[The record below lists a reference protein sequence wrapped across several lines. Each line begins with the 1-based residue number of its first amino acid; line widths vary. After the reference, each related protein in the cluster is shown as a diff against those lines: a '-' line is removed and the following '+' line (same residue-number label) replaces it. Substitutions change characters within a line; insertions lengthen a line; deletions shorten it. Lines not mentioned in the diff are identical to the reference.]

1 MQQTSKL
8 GIVIDTSNAKQRLS
22 DFTKQLNDVTRAAT
36 NMAEKVEKSLSAK
49 GSKGASSQI
58 SGLTRETNLLGTAAQ
73 QAALMQDRLA
83 TSAAKTATA
92 QANATKA
99 AANAATAQNRQAA
112 SANSVTISN
121 NNLAQSEFAVERAMN
136 KTIATETR
144 LQIIQN
150 SLAGSALR
158 LGTAQQNAAISATL
172 GQDKLAAST
181 HRVAAAASAA
191 NLASSKFVIS
201 QHNEATAALRTTTQ
215 LSRLATEQQRT
226 AAATSAAAS
235 AATRAQINLN
245 GLAASAVRV
254 QREEARLQAELLRT
268 NALAE
273 RQAAA
278 AARAAAGLNGMG
290 NAADRANHAS
300 RGLHGSMNKLYTV
313 LNSGLVAVTGL
324 GFVKTAAEMQNL
336 NNQIRLVTDSEHEYL
351 LMKQL
356 AGKIADENFADI
368 NSTISLYQKSVRAL
382 ENLGKSQADSIKF
395 TEAVSLAMR
404 TGGRSAGENAAAIL
418 QLGQAMGAGV
428 IMGDEFR
435 SISENAP
442 ILLKLV
448 AKEMGVLQ
456 GDLKKLS
463 ADGKITAEIM
473 YNAMTKNMAELEQ
486 LAKKMPLTMGQ
497 AFVVAKN
504 NYKKYTDEL
513 MNSTGGV
520 SDKISG
526 MLVKISANF
535 DTIAKVGIAAV
546 SVGLLSVVANLATA
560 TKAMALFNL
569 VTSANP
575 LILMVS
581 GFLLL
586 TSAIY
591 GTNEVLTISG
601 IVVSD
606 FFDEMGIMIG
616 DAKDWW
622 DELGDKIKERMG
634 TATEDIADANDKNA
648 KNFLGF
654 YKNTEE
660 GFAGLIQNITAFVG
674 SFDTVIRSIYIT
686 MSDWLSNL
694 FIGFENLGRAAH
706 NASQNVR
713 DFFGF
718 SSKTVSYL
726 PFQSAD
732 FIGTMERINQE
743 NLEGGR
749 QYAQGLTKRSQPK
762 IPFGQYDPNA
772 PLKQNMVNQN
782 FFSVDMTN
790 FMKKGVGAGVLAR
803 TTKSPTQKENPLLY
817 NPQANRFASAAGEN
831 AIIQKRASD
840 LKAAEEERLKLL
852 KKQDAELKKQAR
864 STELVRLAVV
874 GGKNWGISKGGGY
887 GGARGHNGIDLP
899 TPVGTQVYAPESGT
913 VKAYGDNSSRGGKQ
927 LILVADSG
935 KKYGFAHLDSYDV
948 SNGSRVDAGM
958 GIAKSGATG
967 SRSGGKRYG
976 QKGDGYAAHLHL
988 TVTDANGKK
997 VDPTSFSVGKNK
1009 YDNTIG
1015 SYNAKLQ
1022 SEAEKQREKEER
1034 EAEKRLQSRLKIDK
1048 EYATKREQISLQLNE
1063 KLLEIKEA
1071 GYDDE
1076 TAIKRGEQAQA
1087 EANREMA
1094 IYDETLKRRIDALD
1108 DFHQTERYK
1117 LQQERDNA
1125 VFDAL
1130 HNQDLLQAGNEQ
1142 YLKYEIDA
1150 ANRLYKHKESLLNL
1164 SQEEEALSLFEY
1176 ASTDRRMFEEGW
1188 RLKIARAKL
1197 ATDELKDIRIK
1208 AYEAEYAKD
1217 QELFNLN
1224 EKKKLLSLREDGMSA
1239 GEYML
1244 ANQRLNIQGINNSN
1258 MTPEMKS
1265 LEIDAARKPLNEAYK
1280 GVMEDI
1286 NPKDP
1291 LDVLKEDYDK
1301 QLSIVSA
1308 YESEHTNIIAENSK
1322 ARQDLL
1328 ENYQNARQ
1336 VILLEKD
1343 IAIYDGMSKLSR
1355 TFLGEQSG
1363 IYRGLY
1369 ALQKAYTFSSAVMSS
1384 KKAIMD
1390 AWSNTAGGYWAKAAA
1405 AGQVALSTAPLIDAI
1420 VGLAPQGFKTGGY
1433 TGNMGASQVAGVV
1446 HGQEYVFD
1454 AQSTKRIGVDN
1465 LNAMRSGKAMG
1476 GGDVNINVNVD
1487 AKGNAQVSGDNERM
1501 GRDMANGI
1509 KAVVLDVIRKEKRQG
1524 GML

>member
-1 MQQTSKL
+1 MSETSRLSIVVDTQQ
-8 GIVIDTSNAKQRLS
+8 AKQKLI
-22 DFTKQLNDVTRAAT
+22 DFTAQLKTATTQAT
-36 NMAEKVEKSLSAK
+36 NLATQLRAPMGAAGANAASTSLA
-49 GSKGASSQI
+49 
-58 SGLTRETNLLGTAAQ
+58 GLTA
-73 QAALMQDRLA
+73 QAAKAQLQQDKL
-83 TSAAKTATA
+83 TQSAAKTAIQQQKLAQEVIKTSIAQNNLARSA
-92 QANATKA
+92 QAVVIGNQRAEASARRAASGITALSSATNTLNRNWANINLSARTFTPATA
-99 AANAATAQNRQAA
+99 AARALSVQI
-112 SANSVTISN
+112 NSVT
-121 NNLAQSEFAVERAMN
+121 
-136 KTIATETR
+136 
-144 LQIIQN
+144 
-150 SLAGSALR
+150 
-158 LGTAQQNAAISATL
+158 
-172 GQDKLAAST
+172 
-181 HRVAAAASAA
+181 
-191 NLASSKFVIS
+191 
-201 QHNEATAALRTTTQ
+201 
-215 LSRLATEQQRT
+215 
-226 AAATSAAAS
+226 
-235 AATRAQINLN
+235 
-245 GLAASAVRV
+245 
-254 QREEARLQAELLRT
+254 
-268 NALAE
+268 
-273 RQAAA
+273 AA
-278 AARAAAGLNGMG
+278 AARVAPAANNAAAGLN
-290 NAADRANHAS
+290 NLNSASQRADRSA
-300 RGLHGSMNKLYTV
+300 RGLHGTMNKLYTV

-324 GFVKTAAEMQNL
+324 GFIKTAAEMQNL

-546 SVGLLSVVANLATA
+546 SVGLLSIVANLATA

-569 VTSANP
+569 VASANP
-575 LILMVS
+575 LILIVS

-591 GTNEVLTISG
+591 GTNEVLTVSG
-601 IVVSD
+601 IVVGD

-616 DAKDWW
+616 DAKSWW

-634 TATEDIADANDKNA
+634 TATDDIADANDKNA

-686 MSDWLSNL
+686 MSDWLANL

-718 SSKTVSYL
+718 SSETVPYMS
-726 PFQSAD
+726 FQSAD

-743 NLEGGR
+743 NLDAGR
-749 QYAQGLTKRSQPK
+749 SYAKSLTKRSQPTV
-762 IPFGQYDPNA
+762 PFGQYDPNA
-772 PLKQNMVNQN
+772 PLKQSMVNQN

-790 FMKKGVGAGVLAR
+790 FMKKGVGSGVLAR
-803 TTKSPTQKENPLLY
+803 TAKSPTQKENPLLY
-817 NPQANRFASAAGEN
+817 NPQANRFPSAAGEN
-831 AIIQKRASD
+831 ALIQKGVSD
-840 LKAAEEERLKLL
+840 LKAAEEERLKVL
-852 KKQDAELKKQAR
+852 KKQEEELKKQ
-864 STELVRLAVV
+864 ERLAKSLGDTLVSNTNLK
-874 GGKNWGISKGGGY
+874 GLPLKGGIGGQATAGGMIKGY
-887 GGARGHNGIDLP
+887 TAEFA
-899 TPVGTQVYAPESGT
+899 QA
-913 VKAYGDNSSRGGKQ
+913 AY
-927 LILVADSG
+927 
-935 KKYGFAHLDSYDV
+935 
-948 SNGSRVDAGM
+948 AGM
-958 GIAKSGATG
+958 GSDVKYFSGFNDKFHAGTNSKHATG
-967 SRSGGKRYG
+967 SAFDLVLKDPSKAKKAAAALREYADQYGYSIKVLDEYANPSKNATGG
-976 QKGDGYAAHLHL
+976 HLHVSVL
-988 TVTDANGKK
+988 GRKK
-997 VDPTSFSVGKNK
+997 GADGADIAYLKQVNSERNRERESQ
-1009 YDNTIG
+1009 IR
-1015 SYNAKLQ
+1015 
-1022 SEAEKQREKEER
+1022 EAEKQREKEAQ

-1048 EYATKREQISLQLNE
+1048 EYATKRELISLQLNE
-1063 KLLEIKEA
+1063 KLLEIREA
-1071 GYDDE
+1071 GYDEE
-1076 TAIKRGEQAQA
+1076 TAVKRGDQAVA

-1094 IYDETLKRRIDALD
+1094 IYDETLKRRVDALD

-1142 YLKYEIDA
+1142 YLKYEIEA
-1150 ANRLYKHKESLLNL
+1150 ANRTYKHKESLLNL
-1164 SQEEEALSLFEY
+1164 SQEEEALGLFEY

-1224 EKKKLLSLREDGMSA
+1224 EKKKLLSLREGGMGA

-1244 ANQRLNIQGINNSN
+1244 ANQQLNIQGINDST
-1258 MTPEMKS
+1258 MTPEEKRLEANAARQPLNDALTGIMSEINPQSENERIEQEHKDR
-1265 LEIDAARKPLNEAYK
+1265 LEI
-1280 GVMEDI
+1280 
-1286 NPKDP
+1286 
-1291 LDVLKEDYDK
+1291 LD
-1301 QLSIVSA
+1301 A
-1308 YESEHTNIIAENSK
+1308 YESQYTSLVGVQSAERIAIEQSYQEAKRDLMITKGGETLSDLTMLSK
-1322 ARQDLL
+1322 A
-1328 ENYQNARQ
+1328 
-1336 VILLEKD
+1336 
-1343 IAIYDGMSKLSR
+1343 
-1355 TFLGEQSG
+1355 FLGEQSSL
-1363 IYRGLY
+1363 YKGLF
-1369 ALQKAYTFSSAVMSS
+1369 AMEKAYTLASVLMKNQEAISKAWASAPFPYNLGAVASTVAGTAGIASAV
-1384 KKAIMD
+1384 
-1390 AWSNTAGGYWAKAAA
+1390 AG
-1405 AGQVALSTAPLIDAI
+1405 I
-1420 VGLAPQGFKTGGY
+1420 VPQGFEKGGY
-1433 TGNMGASQVAGVV
+1433 TGSMGTKDIAGVV

-1454 AQSTKRIGVDN
+1454 AQATKRIGVDN
-1465 LNAMRSGKAMG
+1465 LNAMRKGQSV
-1476 GGDVNINVNVD
+1476 GGDVQVNIINNSSARVTASDDGQTITIEDVRNENKRAWTNLSNPNSFESKQVNRNIQ
-1487 AKGNAQVSGDNERM
+1487 APR
-1501 GRDMANGI
+1501 R
-1509 KAVVLDVIRKEKRQG
+1509 R
-1524 GML
+1524 